1 VTTETVAPAWM
12 HEQVTAAEYEAR
24 TEDQCAG
31 VEIDVRLQ
39 DVPLNHRA
47 FYWRI
52 ERCGRRVTRGW
63 RDPAAGLTSSLMEST
78 TALIVRVTPGVHW
91 HALEDDVVVGRGHA
105 LHRADGRA
113 FISIDTWAD
122 DVFVAL
128 AEAMTQDLP
137 SPVYTVVAEDD
148 REHLGRW
155 SMLGFRDNRREDE
168 YAIPTAP
175 EATGLASAQL
185 PAGITLQRADEV
197 DENRLRALDQAVRQ
211 DVPGYAGW
219 VNQPEEFHRLTF
231 ENRWF
236 DPTTYLIAVHE
247 GDYVGFA
254 RILGLRRQP
263 RLGLVGVLPAYR
275 RRGLARAL
283 LAAALR
289 PLPERGITTVSAEAD
304 EANPASRGLLRG
316 IGAVRT
322 GGAIELVRHA
332 EAPTGAWG

>member
-1 VTTETVAPAWM
+1 M
-12 HEQVTAAEYEAR
+12 
-24 TEDQCAG
+24 D
-31 VEIDVRLQ
+31 
-39 DVPLNHRA
+39 
-47 FYWRI
+47 
-52 ERCGRRVTRGW
+52 
-63 RDPAAGLTSSLMEST
+63 ST

-91 HALEDDVVVGRGHA
+91 HALADDVVVGRGHA

-128 AEAMTQDLP
+128 AEAITQDLAF
-137 SPVYTVVAEDD
+137 PVYTVVAEDD

-175 EATGLASAQL
+175 EFTGLKDAVL
-185 PAGITLQRADEV
+185 PVGFSLVGADRV
-197 DENRLRALDQAVRQ
+197 DEDRLRQLDQTLRQ
-211 DVPGYAGW
+211 DVPGYTGW
-219 VNQPEEFHRLTF
+219 VNQPEEFHQLTF

-236 DPTTYLIAVHE
+236 DPATYLIAVYQSE
-247 GDYVGFA
+247 YVGLV
-254 RILGLRRQP
+254 RILGLPRQP
-263 RLGLVGVLPAYR
+263 RLGLVGVLPEYR

-289 PLPERGITTVSAEAD
+289 PLHERGVSTVSAEAD
-304 EANPASRGLLRG
+304 ESNLASRALLRG

-322 GGAIELVRHA
+322 GGAIELVRR
-332 EAPTGAWG
+332 

>member
-1 VTTETVAPAWM
+1 M
-12 HEQVTAAEYEAR
+12 
-24 TEDQCAG
+24 D
-31 VEIDVRLQ
+31 
-39 DVPLNHRA
+39 
-47 FYWRI
+47 
-52 ERCGRRVTRGW
+52 
-63 RDPAAGLTSSLMEST
+63 ST

-128 AEAMTQDLP
+128 AEAITQDLAF
-137 SPVYTVVAEDD
+137 PVYTVVAEDD

-175 EATGLASAQL
+175 ESTGLKDAVL
-185 PAGITLQRADEV
+185 PVGFSLVGADRV
-197 DENRLRALDQAVRQ
+197 DEDRLRQLDQTLRQ

-219 VNQPEEFHRLTF
+219 VNQPEEFHQLTF

-236 DPTTYLIAVHE
+236 DPATYLIAVYQSE
-247 GDYVGFA
+247 YVGLV
-254 RILGLRRQP
+254 RILGLPRQP
-263 RLGLVGVLPAYR
+263 RLGLVGVLPEYR

-289 PLPERGITTVSAEAD
+289 PLHERGVSTVSAEAD
-304 EANPASRGLLRG
+304 ESNLASRALLGG

-322 GGAIELVRHA
+322 GGAIELVRR
-332 EAPTGAWG
+332 

>member
-1 VTTETVAPAWM
+1 
-12 HEQVTAAEYEAR
+12 
-24 TEDQCAG
+24 
-31 VEIDVRLQ
+31 
-39 DVPLNHRA
+39 
-47 FYWRI
+47 
-52 ERCGRRVTRGW
+52 
-63 RDPAAGLTSSLMEST
+63 MEST

-175 EATGLASAQL
+175 EATGLGSAVL
-185 PAGITLQRADEV
+185 PAGFTLVSADRV
-197 DENRLRALDQAVRQ
+197 DEDRLRALDQELRQ

-236 DPTTYLIAVHE
+236 DPTTYLVAVHE
-247 GDYVGFA
+247 SEYVGLV
-254 RILGLRRQP
+254 RILGLPRQP

-283 LAAALR
+283 LAAAMR
-289 PLPERGITTVSAEAD
+289 PLFERGVSTVSGEAD
-304 EANPASRGLLRG
+304 ESNPASRALLKGL
-316 IGAVRT
+316 GALRT
-322 GGAIELVRHA
+322 GGAVELVRR
-332 EAPTGAWG
+332 

>member
-1 VTTETVAPAWM
+1 M
-12 HEQVTAAEYEAR
+12 
-24 TEDQCAG
+24 D
-31 VEIDVRLQ
+31 
-39 DVPLNHRA
+39 
-47 FYWRI
+47 
-52 ERCGRRVTRGW
+52 
-63 RDPAAGLTSSLMEST
+63 ST
-78 TALIVRVTPGVHW
+78 TASIVRVTPGVHW

-137 SPVYTVVAEDD
+137 APVYTVVADDD

-175 EATGLASAQL
+175 EATGLASAAL
-185 PAGITLQRADEV
+185 PTGFTLVGADRADE
-197 DENRLRALDQAVRQ
+197 DRLRRLDQTLRQ

-236 DPTTYLIAVHE
+236 DPATYLVAVHQSE
-247 GDYVGFA
+247 YVA
-254 RILGLRRQP
+254 LVRILGLPRQP
-263 RLGLVGVLPAYR
+263 RLGLIGVLPAHR
-275 RRGLARAL
+275 RRGLAHAML
-283 LAAALR
+283 SAAFR
-289 PLPERGITTVSAEAD
+289 PLHERGVTTVSAEAD
-304 EANPASRGLLRG
+304 ESNLASSALLKG

-322 GGAIELVRHA
+322 GGAIELVRR
-332 EAPTGAWG
+332 

>member
-1 VTTETVAPAWM
+1 M
-12 HEQVTAAEYEAR
+12 
-24 TEDQCAG
+24 D
-31 VEIDVRLQ
+31 
-39 DVPLNHRA
+39 
-47 FYWRI
+47 
-52 ERCGRRVTRGW
+52 
-63 RDPAAGLTSSLMEST
+63 ST

-122 DVFVAL
+122 DVFVAI

-175 EATGLASAQL
+175 EKTGLATAEL
-185 PAGITLQRADEV
+185 PDGITLIGADRADE
-197 DENRLRALDQAVRQ
+197 DRLRRLDQAVRQ

-219 VNQPEEFHRLTF
+219 VNQPAEFHRLTF

-236 DPTTYLIAVHE
+236 DPSTYLVAVAKDDGRDDGE
-247 GDYVGFA
+247 YVGFV

-263 RLGLVGVLPAYR
+263 RLGLIGVLPAYR

-283 LAAALR
+283 LAAAMR
-289 PLPERGITTVSAEAD
+289 PLHERGLTTVSAEAD
-304 EANPASRGLLRG
+304 ESNPASRGLLRG

-322 GGAIELVRHA
+322 GGAIELVHR
-332 EAPTGAWG
+332 G

>member
-1 VTTETVAPAWM
+1 
-12 HEQVTAAEYEAR
+12 
-24 TEDQCAG
+24 
-31 VEIDVRLQ
+31 
-39 DVPLNHRA
+39 
-47 FYWRI
+47 
-52 ERCGRRVTRGW
+52 
-63 RDPAAGLTSSLMEST
+63 MEST
-78 TALIVRVTPGVHW
+78 TALIVRVAPGVHW

-122 DVFVAL
+122 DVFVAI
-128 AEAMTQDLP
+128 AGAMTEDLP

-175 EATGLASAQL
+175 EVTGLASAVLPTGIQL
-185 PAGITLQRADEV
+185 LGADRV
-197 DENRLRALDQAVRQ
+197 DEDRLRALDQTLRQ
-211 DVPGYAGW
+211 DVPGYVGW
-219 VNQPEEFHRLTF
+219 INRPAQFHQMTF

-236 DPTTYLIAVHE
+236 DPTTYLVAVHE
-247 GDYVGFA
+247 GEYVGLV

-263 RLGLVGVLPAYR
+263 RLGLIGVLPAFR

-289 PLPERGITTVSAEAD
+289 PLHERGIATVSAEAD
-304 EANPASRGLLRG
+304 ESDPASRALFRE

-322 GGAIELVRHA
+322 GGAIELVRRA
-332 EAPTGAWG
+332 

>member
-1 VTTETVAPAWM
+1 
-12 HEQVTAAEYEAR
+12 
-24 TEDQCAG
+24 
-31 VEIDVRLQ
+31 
-39 DVPLNHRA
+39 
-47 FYWRI
+47 
-52 ERCGRRVTRGW
+52 
-63 RDPAAGLTSSLMEST
+63 MEST

-137 SPVYTVVAEDD
+137 APVYTVVAEDD

-155 SMLGFRDNRREDE
+155 AMLGFRDNRREDE

-175 EATGLASAQL
+175 GATGLEGAQL
-185 PAGITLQRADEV
+185 PPGITLLPADAV
-197 DENRLRALDQAVRQ
+197 DEDRLRRLDEAVRQ

-236 DPTTYLIAVHE
+236 DPTTYLIAVRE
-247 GDYVGFA
+247 GEYIGFV

-263 RLGLVGVLPAYR
+263 RLGLVGVLPAHR
-275 RRGLARAL
+275 RQGLARAL
-283 LAAALR
+283 LAAAFR
-289 PLPERGITTVSAEAD
+289 PLHERGIGTVSAEAD
-304 EANPASRGLLRG
+304 EANPASRALLRG
-316 IGAVRT
+316 VGAVRT
-322 GGAIELVRHA
+322 GGAVELVRHA
-332 EAPTGAWG
+332 GAAARVWAEVAGPLDTRVDTNEKQGTKN